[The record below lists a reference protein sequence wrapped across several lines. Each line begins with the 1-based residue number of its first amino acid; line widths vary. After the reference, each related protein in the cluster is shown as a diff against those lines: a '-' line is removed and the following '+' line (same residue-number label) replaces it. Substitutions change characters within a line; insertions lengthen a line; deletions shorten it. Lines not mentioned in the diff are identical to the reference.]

1 MVLRYSVSLVA
12 VLSVVARRGKSLQC
26 CDAFSVGVGWR
37 VVMRGPQLLE
47 RDFGG
52 RL

>member
-12 VLSVVARRGKSLQC
+12 VLSVVARRGRVY
-26 CDAFSVGVGWR
+26 DAFSVGVGWR